1 MRNRSGG
8 WNSRGGWKRSE
19 KLISGGWGWGG
30 GGWGVGAGIGGGLEL
45 QAAKLEY
52 VFSEETGIF
61 SNKEVTTSY
70 I

>member
-19 KLISGGWGWGG
+19 KIISR
-30 GGWGVGAGIGGGLEL
+30 GWGVGAGIGGGLEL

>member
-19 KLISGGWGWGG
+19 KLISGGWGWG
-30 GGWGVGAGIGGGLEL
+30 GVGAGIGGGLEL

>member
-19 KLISGGWGWGG
+19 KLTSGGWGGG
-30 GGWGVGAGIGGGLEL
+30 FGAGIGGGLEL

>member
-1 MRNRSGG
+1 MGV
-8 WNSRGGWKRSE
+8 
-19 KLISGGWGWGG
+19 GG
-30 GGWGVGAGIGGGLEL
+30 GGGGGVGAGIGGGLEL

>member
-30 GGWGVGAGIGGGLEL
+30 GGGGWGGELGGEWNW
-45 QAAKLEY
+45 AAKLEY